1 MRLSI
6 ITINRNNAEGLRRT
20 LQSVN
25 AQNASDFEHIVVD
38 GASTDES
45 VQVIRQCETDAI
57 SRSWISEP
65 DTGIYN
71 AMNKGIR
78 MAKGE
83 YIQIL
88 NSGDCLAS
96 PYVVERMLT
105 ELQNKKYPNILYGN
119 MIKVFPNGHTR
130 RDRSFAG
137 KPITFLGFY
146 GGTLNHS
153 PAYVR
158 KSLFEKYGMYDES
171 LRIVSDWK
179 WYMDAIIFGDETPL
193 YTDIDITLFDMTG
206 VSETNTE
213 LTKKERRQVLEEKVS
228 RPILNDYDSYAFSM
242 GQINRLR
249 RFPFFY
255 KLFYWMERILF
266 KWEQKTKKNQE
277 IG

>member
-25 AQNASDFEHIVVD
+25 AQNVSDFEHIVVD

-45 VQVIRQCETDAI
+45 VQVIRQCEADAI

-193 YTDIDITLFDMTG
+193 YADIDITLFDMTG

-213 LTKKERRQVLEEKVS
+213 LTKKERRQVLEDKVS